1 MNYEFRRVYS
11 RGKSAATKRLV
22 VYCRKNGMNKNRL
35 GITVSTKLGKAV
47 VRNRAKRRFREI
59 FRLNSPALLP
69 GHDFIIVARTACTT
83 AEYSDLN
90 RDFLYLAKKLGVLR
104 EDSK

>member
-22 VYCRKNGMNKNRL
+22 VYFRRNGMNKNRL

-90 RDFLYLAKKLGVLR
+90 RDFLYLAKKLGALR